1 MLGPVSTWM
10 GHRLGTRGVVCIFCL
25 FHLILPLL
33 CSLGGKRKR
42 KPQYK
47 GLGGWIFLPT
57 FQLKRLSARLA
68 SENWF
73 ELGAGHQLYKRECRP
88 ISFFPPSGRGKMWT
102 RLPPFCCHLMRRAV
116 KRNREKA
123 KKKKQ
128 ACCERG
134 KANLPWQSLVR
145 RHVTSD
151 FCPHVSLYL
160 LNTWVTLSYLP
171 AGNYECNLQ
180 SDIGAGEIS
189 LASLDARKEYV
200 GLFLPSCKYRLAPPQ
215 WQLLKWQAIATVTF
229 LEVPNGLSYRKYAW
243 LF

>member
-10 GHRLGTRGVVCIFCL
+10 GHRLGTRGVVCIFWL

-88 ISFFPPSGRGKMWT
+88 ISFFPPSGRGKMRT
-102 RLPPFCCHLMRRAV
+102 RLPPFCCHLMRRRRAV

-180 SDIGAGEIS
+180 SDIGAPNNFNASWDDLQHI
-189 LASLDARKEYV
+189 ASLN
-200 GLFLPSCKYRLAPPQ
+200 
-215 WQLLKWQAIATVTF
+215 LLKPSW
-229 LEVPNGLSYRKYAW
+229 
-243 LF
+243 